1 MALLAAGGL
10 SRGGST
16 SPPARDPDRYSGTP
30 TGSVNANPG
39 AFQNPTGTYGS
50 PWDQTGNFNTQSTI
64 LSTLYNNLYGPGAK
78 NPADLLRALAG
89 AQYDEKRTLN
99 QMDWLKLQKNALPL
113 QRGIDEG
120 RYTTTRDSLQALAGL
135 LGGELSARNRGFDN
149 DYYMNDVDYMRKK
162 DQFDSQTID
171 AGAYASPGYNR
182 DRQYMAQDLVGG
194 RQKIQVDRDLAQN
207 TYQQNLVNQVFQPG
221 SQNEFGWKQNQLD
234 NAMKGNSLD
243 SDLRDA
249 FLKLLQDKLGTAAAK
264 DAWDQ
269 RGTGNLDVNALIT
282 TLPPELQAFFS
293 AIYGG

>member
-16 SPPARDPDRYSGTP
+16 APPARDPDRYSGTQ
-30 TGSVNANPG
+30 TGSVNTNPG

-113 QRGIDEG
+113 QQGIDQG
-120 RYTTTRDSLQALAGL
+120 RYSTTRDSLQALAGL
-135 LGGELSARNRGFDN
+135 LGGEMGIRNQGFDN
-149 DYYMNDVDYMRKK
+149 DRRGATTDYTRQL
-162 DQFDSQTID
+162 DQFNSQTID

-182 DRQYMAQDLVGG
+182 DRGYMAQDYQTDLN
-194 RQKIQVDRDLAQN
+194 KIENNRSLADN
-207 TYQQNLVNQVFQPG
+207 TYRQNLVNQVFQPG
-221 SQNEFGWKQNQLD
+221 AQNEFSWKQNQLD

-269 RGTGNLDVNALIT
+269 RGTGNLDIGALVAT
-282 TLPPELQAFFS
+282 MPPDLQAFFN